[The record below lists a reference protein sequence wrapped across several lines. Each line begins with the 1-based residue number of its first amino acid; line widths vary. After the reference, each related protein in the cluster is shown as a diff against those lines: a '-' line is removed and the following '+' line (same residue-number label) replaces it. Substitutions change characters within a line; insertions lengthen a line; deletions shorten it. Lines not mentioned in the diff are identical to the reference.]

1 MLVLVPNLLII
12 MLSTTNMITTNMA
25 AMITK
30 TTMTIS
36 MITTN
41 NSRTITSRI
50 TDMTSSMTMANHHN
64 QGRLLQVLNQQ
75 ERKTI

>member
-1 MLVLVPNLLII
+1 VLVLVPNLLII
-12 MLSTTNMITTNMA
+12 MLSTTNMITTNMV